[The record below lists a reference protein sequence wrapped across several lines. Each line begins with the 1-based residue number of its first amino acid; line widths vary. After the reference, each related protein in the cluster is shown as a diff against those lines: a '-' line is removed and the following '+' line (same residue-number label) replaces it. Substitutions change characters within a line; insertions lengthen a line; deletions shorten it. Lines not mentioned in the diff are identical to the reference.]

1 MYTDRKA
8 SSERII
14 SGLCR
19 PGKERSG
26 AEVRPR
32 AERQEE
38 ETASAKRNYD
48 VKDPHTWKV
57 PQLKSYLCEH
67 NLSRSLPSS
76 GIKGSCL
83 LTGHRITWKQA
94 RACESRRELG
104 QEEEAERGKGRT

>member
-1 MYTDRKA
+1 MAFHMYTDRKA

-57 PQLKSYLCEH
+57 PQLKSYLREY
-67 NLSRSLPSS
+67 SLPS
-76 GIKGSCL
+76 GEKRMKWRKGLCV
-83 LTGHRITWKQA
+83 TFRII
-94 RACESRRELG
+94 
-104 QEEEAERGKGRT
+104 